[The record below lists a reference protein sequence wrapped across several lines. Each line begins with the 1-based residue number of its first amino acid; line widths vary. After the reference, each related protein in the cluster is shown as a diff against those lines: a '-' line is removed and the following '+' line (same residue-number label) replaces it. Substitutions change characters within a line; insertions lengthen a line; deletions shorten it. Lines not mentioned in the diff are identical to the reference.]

1 LRGLGACSQAERG
14 RHSPPLNVERSE
26 RSDAPALE
34 GRAVT
39 AFAGPD
45 NADADAFV
53 GGDRHTRSRN
63 DRVGPV
69 DVSLDAVDGQLHL
82 VGGDRFAVGPGDLD
96 VGVVDPIDRP
106 VAAGCGVVL
115 GRVEVER
122 EHAHRDHQRD
132 HQNHSDD
139 FQYLIAVVQIDHAR
153 TYPLV
158 NQESAE
164 SSPGRWSS
172 VPPSTTV
179 LGVARRPSGM
189 RRPALRVLMAV
200 VGLTTLA
207 VYLVAAYL
215 VYLLVEAVWAVRPSP
230 GTLLLSLAIAT
241 LLSAY
246 VSYQVGTARLLRS
259 VRAWE
264 LTPER
269 APALYRRLSAYSEE
283 LGIDEPHLLV
293 GDVGQPNAFALGGGL
308 GGGVVVV
315 DRRLFGLLTLD
326 ELSAIVAHEL
336 AHIDNRDSLVQTFG
350 FSALQTLTSLVLLA
364 ILPVLVLTTGFARGL
379 AWLRGRP
386 HEWERTI
393 PGLVRRVVETGVSA
407 GLFALTLG
415 LLALSRRREFAADDR
430 AATVTGD
437 PLALARALRKIERA
451 TDPHRWLRSQLYV
464 RGEEDDVL
472 LRLLSTHPATDERVE
487 RLREHADE
495 RRSGPRRIEV
505 E

>member
-1 LRGLGACSQAERG
+1 
-14 RHSPPLNVERSE
+14 
-26 RSDAPALE
+26 
-34 GRAVT
+34 
-39 AFAGPD
+39 
-45 NADADAFV
+45 
-53 GGDRHTRSRN
+53 
-63 DRVGPV
+63 
-69 DVSLDAVDGQLHL
+69 
-82 VGGDRFAVGPGDLD
+82 
-96 VGVVDPIDRP
+96 
-106 VAAGCGVVL
+106 
-115 GRVEVER
+115 
-122 EHAHRDHQRD
+122 
-132 HQNHSDD
+132 
-139 FQYLIAVVQIDHAR
+139 
-153 TYPLV
+153 
-158 NQESAE
+158 
-164 SSPGRWSS
+164 
-172 VPPSTTV
+172 
-179 LGVARRPSGM
+179 
-189 RRPALRVLMAV
+189 MAV

-207 VYLVAAYL
+207 VYLAAAYL
-215 VYLLVEAVWAVRPSP
+215 VYLLVEAVWAVRPSL
-230 GTLLLSLAIAT
+230 GTLLVSLAIAT

-264 LTPER
+264 LSPER
-269 APALYRRLSAYSEE
+269 APALYRRLSAYSDE

-308 GGGVVVV
+308 GRGVVVV
-315 DRRLFGLLTLD
+315 DRRLFRLLTLD
-326 ELSAIVAHEL
+326 ELSAILAHEL

-350 FSALQTLTSLVLLA
+350 FSALQTLSSVVLLA

-451 TDPHRWLRSQLYV
+451 TDPGRWLRSQLYV

-495 RRSGPRRIEV
+495 RQSGPRRIEV